1 MKVLALEGE
10 PYNIAVNTITPG
22 APIRTQMSASNY
34 SDELKQRWIDPVLL
48 TPAFMFLARLDAS
61 GITGQRLNAW
71 ELSEAV
77 RSGQMQ

>member
-1 MKVLALEGE
+1 
-10 PYNIAVNTITPG
+10 
-22 APIRTQMSASNY
+22 
-34 SDELKQRWIDPVLL
+34 
-48 TPAFMFLARLDAS
+48 MFLARLDAS